1 LYSFKQAILQKT
13 TLDFKIIK
21 TDLDSKR
28 YFEILYYGKLK
39 LLVFALLNDAV
50 TMIGKL
56 KMALSLLLKID
67 KNR

>member
-1 LYSFKQAILQKT
+1 LYGYLIDSRNNISFIE
-13 TLDFKIIK
+13 IIK